1 MKRRLSLT
9 AAFCLVFTGAASA
22 QEHFAEGPVWE
33 CSSHRTKPDQFNNYL
48 KYLRENYV
56 PQSEERKK
64 AGLIQDYKVFLETP
78 ARPTDPDVVICVL
91 HANFARLD
99 YNAGDDAK
107 SKEIS
112 AKHFKTSDDQK
123 QLDMIAKRLAMRDF
137 LGTSYYREV
146 KLKPMP

>member
-1 MKRRLSLT
+1 MKPRLSLA
-9 AAFCLVFTGAASA
+9 AAFCLVFAGAAGA

-33 CSSHRTKPDQFNNYL
+33 CGSYRTKPDQFNNYL
-48 KYLRENYV
+48 KYLRETTL
-56 PQSEERKK
+56 PQNEERKK
-64 AGLIQDYKVFLETP
+64 AGLILDYKVYFHTP
-78 ARPTDPDVVICVL
+78 TTPTDPDVVICYL
-91 HANFARLD
+91 HSSFARLD

-112 AKHFKTSDDQK
+112 AKHFKTADEQK

-137 LGTSYYREV
+137 VGTSYYREV

>member
-1 MKRRLSLT
+1 MKTRLSLA
-9 AAFCLVFTGAASA
+9 AAFCLVLAGAASA
-22 QEHFAEGPVWE
+22 QEHFTEGPVWE
-33 CSSHRTKPDQFNNYL
+33 CSGYRTKPDQGNNYL
-48 KYLRENYV
+48 KYLRENSL
-56 PQSEERKK
+56 PQQEERKK
-64 AGLIQDYKVFLETP
+64 AGLILDWKIFFQTP
-78 ARPTDPDVVICVL
+78 TSPTDPDVVICTL
-91 HANFARLD
+91 HSSFARLD

-137 LGTSYYREV
+137 MGTSLYREV